1 MKKVLSGDLPVWN
14 AWTRPSEFGGSLL
27 RSPCYCGLYEEVFSF
42 LFFSRSAC
50 VERVDKTLRVKIRV
64 DSFGHIAVVDSEES
78 FVSRSACAERVTA

>member
-1 MKKVLSGDLPVWN
+1 MEGHSFGHLAIVDSMKKV
-14 AWTRPSEFGGSLL
+14 F
-27 RSPCYCGLYEEVFSF
+27 F
-42 LFFSRSAC
+42 FFSRSAC